1 MTSLT
6 NRIAVA
12 AGAGSLHLH
21 PRRQDGSESLR
32 AEDVGAAVAAVRERC
47 PKIPVGVTTALWVTG
62 DAAARQEQV
71 AGWTHLDPARR
82 PDFASVNVSEEGW
95 QDLTVVLERAGIGAE
110 AGVWSAAD
118 ARAAGPAGGW
128 LRILVEISGV
138 SAAEAAG
145 RADEILG
152 LLQAG
157 GVTAP
162 VLLHGE
168 DDSCWPLLARAGQL
182 GLPTRIGLEDVLSGP
197 DGQDVADNA
206 ELIRLALAEWTAART
221 A

>member
-1 MTSLT
+1 VSSLT
-6 NRIAVA
+6 NRIAAVQACLNGSRSPAEHAAVPVTAAELAAAAASAVA

-21 PRRQDGSESLR
+21 
-32 AEDVGAAVAAVRERC
+32 
-47 PKIPVGVTTALWVTG
+47 
-62 DAAARQEQV
+62 AAAGRLRVGQCGRGRL
-71 AGWTHLDPARR
+71 AG
-82 PDFASVNVSEEGW
+82 PDRCAGA
-95 QDLTVVLERAGIGAE
+95 AGIGAE

-118 ARAAGPAGGW
+118 AQAAGRAGGW
-128 LRILVEISGV
+128 LRIPVEISGV

-157 GVTAP
+157 GVTVP

-182 GLPTRIGLEDVLSGP
+182 GLATRIGLEDILSGS

-206 ELIRLALAEWTAART
+206 ELVRLALAEWTAART